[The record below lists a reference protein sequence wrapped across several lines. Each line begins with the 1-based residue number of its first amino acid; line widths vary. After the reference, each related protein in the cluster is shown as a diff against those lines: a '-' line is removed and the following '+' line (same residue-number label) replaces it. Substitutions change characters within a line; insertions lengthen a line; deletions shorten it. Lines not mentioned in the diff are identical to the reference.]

1 MISYLNKG
9 IEKTNLRAAFFYS
22 CIVESA
28 GTFDTKDGGRFGVQT
43 VTQIVGPI
51 QIWRAIKVERR
62 AH

>member
-1 MISYLNKG
+1 MISYLNKALKRLTFEP
-9 IEKTNLRAAFFYS
+9 IFFYS

-28 GTFDTKDGGRFGVQT
+28 GIFDTKDGGRFGVQS

-51 QIWRAIKVERR
+51 QIWRAIKFERR

>member
-9 IEKTNLRAAFFYS
+9 IEKTNLRVAFSYS

-28 GTFDTKDGGRFGVQT
+28 GIFDTKDGGHFGVQT

-51 QIWRAIKVERR
+51 QI
-62 AH
+62 